1 MQLTRNTKTKEAATI
16 KQLKAQISETVK
28 DNPTLIDALLDNMI
42 GLWQKHNKC
51 AYAKVESYM
60 EKKFVKD
67 MTLKPTTIVEMF
79 LDYKDIPRYKM
90 PMYMKIAR
98 KVKNRLINRHNLPL
112 KRKGLEPV
120 PCSEMVFD
128 TKIRRPRSL
137 PKENPPDAIAAT
149 ISTEANIKNTSASA
163 EQKIYEDNKYIEPAH
178 SHNDF
183 DKLIEPYKQFVERM
197 GFTEILE
204 TCLFRITE
212 YGNRPSLLPRTAEDL
227 EARELSAYRKYHGVF
242 RRLALADHTYLVL
255 KHALAEM
262 NARIPKGAN
271 SFSPWLITM
280 CLTMDLGN
288 VDSFRTDI
296 TGNKT
301 DHAVLSADLFND
313 LVKNKVPAE
322 NTLKPM
328 LEAIRNHHIP
338 PVYGED
344 VLSEILRNA
353 TVKARQEEVATAL
366 DFKIVDFEKWFTPN
380 IIIDALKPN
389 LNRSPKLGVFDA
401 FYREGIVWTH
411 PNAIFTAVRKYAEKN
426 GIVDMRLYVATERA
440 QMMANI
446 FDAIRSAG
454 YLDDGIKANYLGDHY
469 YINFKGYK
477 DKTRKSIS
485 SLFKFM
491 TPMKAEPFGELSP
504 YIEYYQSGWL
514 KMIISIKRAKKLLRN
529 DK

>member
-1 MQLTRNTKTKEAATI
+1 MQAGSQATTKKTAAL
-16 KQLKAQISETVK
+16 KQLEALISETVK
-28 DNPTLIDALLDNMI
+28 DNPSLINALLDNMI
-42 GLWQKHNKC
+42 GLWQKHNKG
-51 AYAKVESYM
+51 AYAKVDRYM
-60 EKKFVKD
+60 ETKLLSNMKLTPKALAELY
-67 MTLKPTTIVEMF
+67 M
-79 LDYKDIPRYKM
+79 YNKDIPYNRL
-90 PMYMKIAR
+90 PLFTRIAR

-112 KRKGLEPV
+112 KRKSLKTV

-128 TKIRRPRSL
+128 AKMRRSRSL
-137 PKENPPDAIAAT
+137 PKENPPAAIDATTPIDTNTKTVAT
-149 ISTEANIKNTSASA
+149 EP
-163 EQKIYEDNKYIEPAH
+163 KIYEDNKYIEPNH
-178 SHNDF
+178 VHDDF
-183 DKLIEPYKQFVERM
+183 AELISPYREYIERM
-197 GFTEILE
+197 GFNEILE

-227 EARELSAYRKYHGVF
+227 EARELSSYRKYHGVF
-242 RRLALADHTYLVL
+242 RRLSLADHTYLVL

-271 SFSPWLITM
+271 SFSPWLIPM

-296 TGNKT
+296 AGNKT

-328 LEAIRNHHIP
+328 LEAIRNHHVP

-454 YLDDGIKANYLGDHY
+454 YLDDSIKANYLGNHY

-477 DKTRKSIS
+477 DKERKSIS

-491 TPMKAEPFGELSP
+491 TPMKAEPFGEISP
-504 YIEYYQSGWL
+504 YLKYYQSGWL
-514 KMIISIKRAKKLLRN
+514 KMILSIKRAKKLLRN